1 MKNTT
6 FKKTQLATSMAL
18 LLGSTLAFSTYA
30 QEVERPE
37 TQTSETAASDNS
49 VPNEVEVIQVS
60 GIRGSMIRSMDL
72 KRSSSGVVDAISAEE
87 LGKFPDTN
95 LAESLQRITGVTISR
110 SNGEGSQITVRGFGP
125 EFNLVTLNGRQMPGT
140 GFTRSFNLENLSSE
154 GVSTL
159 ELHKTARAEN
169 PSGGLGAT
177 VNIITMKPLS
187 RPGQQASFSAKGIY
201 DTSNV
206 EGDDVTPEIAGVYS
220 NTFVDDMFG
229 FGVSFSHQERDFQ
242 QQAASVQGWVLQENA
257 DLPDLD
263 AANVVDNRTN
273 ITDAAFFAKDM
284 NYSINDVQRERSNG
298 QVTFQFRPVDNFTA
312 TVDYTA
318 TRATTGTN
326 TVGWG
331 IWNNFGSNINAYE
344 LDANGT
350 AVYADISG
358 DDASFTASRNTTRV
372 DARSLGVNLDW
383 ELNDDWFFTLDYH
396 DSYNETDNG
405 YDEGLGSS
413 GQIILGSDQLI
424 SKVFDYREGEIPQ
437 VYVNWNNGTNE
448 INPGEIDSNFSQFIY
463 SPGRSD
469 IEQLQLDGTWFNSA
483 FDIPLVKIDFGI
495 ARTEQSL
502 TGFTAWSGLR
512 GGPGFNPS
520 FTEIFPDDMFV
531 RNDTSGF
538 LDAFSGGG
546 ASMNPGYYYTFDFD
560 EAIARQLAYLTADVV
575 GESNAYSIDPYF
587 SGDPSVSNVEETTD
601 AIYVQTEWEFEV
613 SDYYVQVNAGLRY
626 EETEVPSA
634 AEVRVPTQVNWVA
647 ASEWITQFE
656 ADLQL
661 QDFTGEYD
669 VLLPMLDIKVDVTD
683 DVVAR
688 FSWGKSITRAPIGL
702 LQGGRSFSGS
712 PKIGSRTATEGNTS
726 LLPYESTNL
735 DLSFEWYYNEASYA
749 SVGLFKKSV
758 KNYIDYSASEETFEG
773 LNDIY
778 QGPRWNEAVSALEA
792 AGVQA
797 TDSAIYGYFVD
808 NGYADADGVVTP
820 NADDP
825 LITWRVTKPRN
836 LSDTRTVE
844 GIELAVQHTF
854 GDTGFGVGANA
865 TLVDGDVKY
874 DPYDLSSEQNPL
886 VGISDSANFQVFYEK
901 EGLSVKVTYAWR
913 SDYVVGI
920 GQAQGSADNPATQ
933 FDTYGQVDASVNYDV
948 NENLTVF
955 LEGVNINDETEQG
968 YGRFEEQ
975 FLFARQY
982 GPRYTFGA
990 RYTF

>member
-18 LLGSTLAFSTYA
+18 LLGSTLLGSTFAMPSYA
-30 QEVERPE
+30 QEAEAAMPE
-37 TQTSETAASDNS
+37 EG
-49 VPNEVEVIQVS
+49 EVEVIQVS

-95 LAESLQRITGVTISR
+95 LAEALQRITGVTISR
-110 SNGEGSQITVRGFGP
+110 NNGEGNEITVRGFGP

-140 GFTRSFNLENLSSE
+140 GFTRSFNLSNLSSE
-154 GVSTL
+154 GVNTL
-159 ELHKTARAEN
+159 ELQKTARAEN

-177 VNIITMKPLS
+177 VNIITMKPLAQS
-187 RPGQQASFSAKGIY
+187 GQRASFSVKGIY
-201 DTSNV
+201 DTSNE
-206 EGDDVTPEIAGVYS
+206 EGDDVTPEVAGVYS
-220 NTFVDDMFG
+220 NTFADDMFG

-242 QQAASVQGWVLQENA
+242 QQAANIQGWQLQENDA
-257 DLPDLD
+257 LPELD
-263 AANVVDNRTN
+263 AENVVDNRSN
-273 ITDAAFFAKDM
+273 ITNAAFFPKDM
-284 NYSINDVQRERSNG
+284 NYSISDVQRERSNA
-298 QVTFQFRPVDNFTA
+298 QVTFQFRPIDDFTA

-318 TRATTGTN
+318 SRATTGTN

-331 IWNNFGSNINAYE
+331 IWNNFGANINEYE

-358 DDASFTASRNTTRV
+358 DDGSFTASRNTTRV
-372 DARSLGVNLDW
+372 DARSIGINLDW
-383 ELNDDWFFTLDYH
+383 TVSDDWHFAVDYH
-396 DSYNETDNG
+396 DSYNEIDNG

-413 GQIILGSDQLI
+413 GQIILGSNQLQ
-424 SKVFDYREGEIPQ
+424 SKVYDYREGDIPQ
-437 VYVNWNNGTNE
+437 VFVNWNNGTNE
-448 INPGEIDSNFSQFIY
+448 IAPGEIDSNFSQFIY

-469 IEQLQLDGTWFNSA
+469 IEQFQLDGTWYNSA
-483 FDIPLVKIDFGI
+483 FDIPLMKVDFGV
-495 ARTEQSL
+495 ARTEQALS
-502 TGFTAWSGLR
+502 GFTAWSGLR

-520 FTEIFPDDMFV
+520 FTQIFPDSMFV

-538 LDAFSGGG
+538 LDAFSSGG
-546 ASMNPGYYYTFDFD
+546 ANMNPGYYYTYDFD
-560 EAIARQLAYLTADVV
+560 EAIARQLAFITADVV
-575 GESNAYSIDPYF
+575 GEANAYSTDPYYM
-587 SGDPSVSNVEETTD
+587 GAPAVSNVEEITD
-601 AIYVQTEWEFEV
+601 SIYVQTEWDFEV
-613 SDYYVQVNAGLRY
+613 GDYYVQINAGVRY
-626 EETEVPSA
+626 EETEVPSS
-634 AEVRVPTQVNWVA
+634 AEVRVPEQVNWVA

-656 ADLQL
+656 DGLQV

-669 VLLPMLDIKVDVTD
+669 VLLPMFDVKVDVTD

-702 LQGGRSFSGS
+702 LQGGLAFSGS
-712 PKIGSRTATEGNTS
+712 PKIGSRTASAGNTS
-726 LLPYESTNL
+726 LLPFESSNL
-735 DLSFEWYYNEASYA
+735 DLSFEWYYDEASYA
-749 SVGLFKKSV
+749 SVGLFRKSV
-758 KNYIDYSASEETFEG
+758 ENYITTTGQDRQFEG

-778 QGPRWNEAVSALEA
+778 LGPRWNEAVNALEA
-792 AGVQA
+792 AGTQA

-808 NGYADADGVVTP
+808 NGFADENGVVTP

-825 LITWRVTKPRN
+825 LITWRTTQPGN
-836 LSDTRTVE
+836 SSDAKTVE

-854 GDTGFGVGANA
+854 GETGFGFGANA
-865 TLVDGDVKY
+865 TLVDGDVEY
-874 DPYDLSSEQNPL
+874 DPYNLEEQDPL

-901 EGLSVKVTYAWR
+901 NGLSVKVTYAWR

-920 GQAQGSADNPATQ
+920 GQAQGSSDNPATQ
-933 FDTYGQVDASVNYDV
+933 FDTYAQVDASINYDV
-948 NENLTVF
+948 DEHLTVF
-955 LEGVNINDETEQG
+955 LEGININDETERG

-982 GPRYTFGA
+982 GPRYTLGA

>member
-18 LLGSTLAFSTYA
+18 LMGASIALPTYA
-30 QEVERPE
+30 QEADAELQPE
-37 TQTSETAASDNS
+37 G
-49 VPNEVEVIQVS
+49 EVEVIQVS

-95 LAESLQRITGVTISR
+95 LAEALQRITGVTISR

-154 GVSTL
+154 GVNTL

-177 VNIITMKPLS
+177 VNIITMKPLA

-220 NTFVDDMFG
+220 NTFADDRFG

-242 QQAASVQGWVLQENA
+242 QQSANIQGWVLQENA
-257 DLPDLD
+257 ELPDLD
-263 AANVVDNRTN
+263 AANVIDNRTN
-273 ITDAAFFAKDM
+273 ITDAAFFPKDM

-312 TVDYTA
+312 TLDYTA
-318 TRATTGTN
+318 TRAITGTN

-344 LDANGT
+344 LDENGT

-383 ELNDDWFFTLDYH
+383 ELNDDWHFTLDYH

-413 GQIILGSDQLI
+413 GQIILGSDQLS
-424 SKVFDYREGEIPQ
+424 SKVYDFREGEIPQ

-448 INPGEIDSNFSQFIY
+448 ILPSEIDSNFSQFIY

-469 IEQLQLDGTWFNSA
+469 IEQLQLDGTWYNSA
-483 FDIPLVKIDFGI
+483 FNIPLVKIDFGI
-495 ARTEQSL
+495 ARTEQAL
-502 TGFTAWSGLR
+502 TGFEAWSGLR

-520 FTEIFPDDMFV
+520 YTEIFPDSMFV
-531 RNDTSGF
+531 RHDTDGF
-538 LDAFSGGG
+538 LDAFDGGG
-546 ASMNPGYYYTFDFD
+546 ADMNPGYYYTFDFD

-575 GESNAYSIDPYF
+575 GESNVYSTDPYF
-587 SGDPSVSNVEETTD
+587 SGDPSVSNVEEVTN
-601 AIYVQTEWEFEV
+601 AVYVQTEWDF
-613 SDYYVQVNAGLRY
+613 DYKGYYIQVNAGVRY

-634 AEVRVPTQVNWVA
+634 AEVRVPTQVNWVS
-647 ASEWITQFE
+647 ASEWVTDFE
-656 ADLQL
+656 DDLQL
-661 QDFTGEYD
+661 LDFTGEYS
-669 VLLPMLDIKVDVTD
+669 VALPMFDVKVDLTD
-683 DVVAR
+683 DIVAR

-702 LQGGRSFSGS
+702 LQGGLSFSGS
-712 PKIGSRTATEGNTS
+712 PKIGARTASAGNTS
-726 LLPYESTNL
+726 LLPYLSDNL
-735 DLSFEWYYNEASYA
+735 DLSFEWYYDEASYA
-749 SVGLFKKSV
+749 SLGLFRKSV
-758 KNYIDYSASEETFEG
+758 KNYISYTSVQETYEG
-773 LNDIY
+773 LHDIY
-778 QGPRWNEAVSALEA
+778 QGPRWNAAVSALEA
-792 AGVQA
+792 DGVQA
-797 TDSAIYGYFVD
+797 TDSAIYDYFVA
-808 NGYADADGVVTP
+808 NGYADENGVVSPTS
-820 NADDP
+820 DDP
-825 LITWRVTKPRN
+825 LIEWRVTQPRN
-836 LSDTRTVE
+836 LSDKRTVE
-844 GIELAVQHTF
+844 GLEIAVQHTF

-865 TLVDGDVKY
+865 TIVDGDVNY
-874 DPYDLSSEQNPL
+874 DPYNLTAEQNPI

-901 EGLSVKVTYAWR
+901 NGLSVKVTYAWR
-913 SDYVVGI
+913 DQYLVGM
-920 GQAQGSADNPATQ
+920 GQAQGSEDNPATQ

-955 LEGVNINDETEQG
+955 LEGVNINDETERG
-968 YGRFEEQ
+968 FGRFEEQ

>member
-18 LLGSTLAFSTYA
+18 LMGASIALPTYA
-30 QEVERPE
+30 QEADAELQPE
-37 TQTSETAASDNS
+37 G
-49 VPNEVEVIQVS
+49 EVEVIQVS

-95 LAESLQRITGVTISR
+95 LAEALQRITGVTISR

-154 GVSTL
+154 GVNTL

-177 VNIITMKPLS
+177 VNIITMKPLA

-220 NTFVDDMFG
+220 NTFADDRFG

-242 QQAASVQGWVLQENA
+242 QQSANIQGWVLQENA
-257 DLPDLD
+257 ELPDLD
-263 AANVVDNRTN
+263 AANVIDNRTN
-273 ITDAAFFAKDM
+273 ITDAAFFPKDM

-312 TVDYTA
+312 TLDYTA
-318 TRATTGTN
+318 TRAITGTN

-344 LDANGT
+344 LDENGT

-383 ELNDDWFFTLDYH
+383 ELNDDWHFTLDYH
-396 DSYNETDNG
+396 DSYNEIDNG

-413 GQIILGSDQLI
+413 GQIILGSDQLS
-424 SKVFDYREGEIPQ
+424 SKVYDFREGEIPQ

-448 INPGEIDSNFSQFIY
+448 ILPSEIDSNFSQFIY

-469 IEQLQLDGTWFNSA
+469 IEQLQLDGTWYNSA
-483 FDIPLVKIDFGI
+483 FNIPLVKIDFGI
-495 ARTEQSL
+495 ARTEQAL
-502 TGFTAWSGLR
+502 TGFEAWSGLR

-520 FTEIFPDDMFV
+520 YTEIFPDSMFV
-531 RNDTSGF
+531 RHDTDGF
-538 LDAFSGGG
+538 LDAFDGGG
-546 ASMNPGYYYTFDFD
+546 ADMNPGYYYTFDFD

-575 GESNAYSIDPYF
+575 GESNVYSTDPYF
-587 SGDPSVSNVEETTD
+587 SGDPSVSNVEEVTN
-601 AIYVQTEWEFEV
+601 AVYVQTEWDF
-613 SDYYVQVNAGLRY
+613 DYKGYYIQVNAGVRY

-634 AEVRVPTQVNWVA
+634 AEVRVPTQVNWVS
-647 ASEWITQFE
+647 ASEWVTDFE
-656 ADLQL
+656 DDLQL
-661 QDFTGEYD
+661 LDFTGEYSIA
-669 VLLPMLDIKVDVTD
+669 LPMFDVKVDLTD
-683 DVVAR
+683 DIVAR

-702 LQGGRSFSGS
+702 LQGGLSFSGS
-712 PKIGSRTATEGNTS
+712 PKIGARTASAGNTS
-726 LLPYESTNL
+726 LLPYLSDNL
-735 DLSFEWYYNEASYA
+735 DLSFEWYYDEASYA
-749 SVGLFKKSV
+749 SLGLFRKSV
-758 KNYIDYSASEETFEG
+758 KNYISYTSVQETYEG
-773 LNDIY
+773 LHDIY

-792 AGVQA
+792 DGVQA
-797 TDSAIYGYFVD
+797 TDSAIYDYFVQ
-808 NGYADADGVVTP
+808 NGYADENGVVSPTS
-820 NADDP
+820 DDP
-825 LITWRVTKPRN
+825 LIEWRVTQPRN
-836 LSDTRTVE
+836 LSDKRTVE
-844 GIELAVQHTF
+844 GLEIAVQHTF

-865 TLVDGDVKY
+865 TIVDGDVNY
-874 DPYDLSSEQNPL
+874 DPYDLTAEQNPI

-901 EGLSVKVTYAWR
+901 NGLSVKVTYAWR
-913 SDYVVGI
+913 DQYLVGM
-920 GQAQGSADNPATQ
+920 GQAQGSEDNPATQ

-955 LEGVNINDETEQG
+955 LEGVNINDETERG
-968 YGRFEEQ
+968 FGRFEEQ

>member
-18 LLGSTLAFSTYA
+18 LLGSTLAMPSYA
-30 QEVERPE
+30 QEA
-37 TQTSETAASDNS
+37 ETAM
-49 VPNEVEVIQVS
+49 PEEGEVEVIQVS

-95 LAESLQRITGVTISR
+95 LAEALQRITGVTISR
-110 SNGEGSQITVRGFGP
+110 NNGEGNEITVRGFGP

-140 GFTRSFNLENLSSE
+140 GFTRSFNLSNLSSE
-154 GVSTL
+154 GVNTL
-159 ELHKTARAEN
+159 ELQKTARAEN

-177 VNIITMKPLS
+177 VNIITMKPLAQS
-187 RPGQQASFSAKGIY
+187 GQRASFSVKGIY
-201 DTSNV
+201 DTSNE
-206 EGDDVTPEIAGVYS
+206 EGDDVTPEVAGVYS
-220 NTFVDDMFG
+220 NTFADDMFG

-242 QQAASVQGWVLQENA
+242 QQAANIQGWQLQENDA
-257 DLPDLD
+257 LPELD
-263 AANVVDNRTN
+263 AENVVDNRSN
-273 ITDAAFFAKDM
+273 ITNAAFFPKDM
-284 NYSINDVQRERSNG
+284 NYSISDVQRERSNA
-298 QVTFQFRPVDNFTA
+298 QVTFQFRPIDDFTA

-318 TRATTGTN
+318 SRATTGTN

-331 IWNNFGSNINAYE
+331 IWNNFGANINEYE

-372 DARSLGVNLDW
+372 DARSIGINLDW
-383 ELNDDWFFTLDYH
+383 TVSDDWHFAVDYH
-396 DSYNETDNG
+396 DSYNEIDNG

-413 GQIILGSDQLI
+413 GQIILGSNQLQ
-424 SKVFDYREGEIPQ
+424 SKVYDYREGDIPQ
-437 VYVNWNNGTNE
+437 VFVNWNNGTNE
-448 INPGEIDSNFSQFIY
+448 IAPGEIDSNFSQFIY

-469 IEQLQLDGTWFNSA
+469 IEQFQLDGTWYNSA
-483 FDIPLVKIDFGI
+483 FDIPLMKVDFGV
-495 ARTEQSL
+495 ARTEQALS
-502 TGFTAWSGLR
+502 GFTAWSGLR

-520 FTEIFPDDMFV
+520 FTQIFPDSMFV

-538 LDAFSGGG
+538 LDAFSSGG
-546 ASMNPGYYYTFDFD
+546 ANMNPGYYYTYDFD
-560 EAIARQLAYLTADVV
+560 EAIARQLAFITSDVV
-575 GESNAYSIDPYF
+575 GEANAYSTDPYYM
-587 SGDPSVSNVEETTD
+587 GAPAVSNVEEITNS
-601 AIYVQTEWEFEV
+601 IYVQTEWDFEV
-613 SDYYVQVNAGLRY
+613 GDYYVQINAGVRY
-626 EETEVPSA
+626 EETEVPSS
-634 AEVRVPTQVNWVA
+634 AEVRVPEQVNWVA

-656 ADLQL
+656 DGLQV

-669 VLLPMLDIKVDVTD
+669 VLLPMFDVKVDVTD

-702 LQGGRSFSGS
+702 LQGGLAFSGS
-712 PKIGSRTATEGNTS
+712 PKIGSRTASAGNTS
-726 LLPYESTNL
+726 LLPFESSNL
-735 DLSFEWYYNEASYA
+735 DLSFEWYYDEASYA
-749 SVGLFKKSV
+749 SVGLFRKSV
-758 KNYIDYSASEETFEG
+758 ENYITTTGQDRQFEG

-778 QGPRWNEAVSALEA
+778 LGPRWNEAVNALEA
-792 AGVQA
+792 AGTQA

-808 NGYADADGVVTP
+808 NGFADENGVVTP

-825 LITWRVTKPRN
+825 LITWRTTQPGN
-836 LSDTRTVE
+836 SSDAKTVE

-854 GDTGFGVGANA
+854 GETGFGFGANA
-865 TLVDGDVKY
+865 TLVDGDVEY
-874 DPYDLSSEQNPL
+874 DPYNLEEQDPL

-901 EGLSVKVTYAWR
+901 NGLSVKVTYAWR

-920 GQAQGSADNPATQ
+920 GQAQGSSDNPATQ
-933 FDTYGQVDASVNYDV
+933 FDTYAQVDASINYDV
-948 NENLTVF
+948 DEHLTVF
-955 LEGVNINDETEQG
+955 LEGININDETERG

-982 GPRYTFGA
+982 GPRYTLGA

>member
-18 LLGSTLAFSTYA
+18 LMGSSLALPTYA
-30 QEVERPE
+30 QEADAELQPE
-37 TQTSETAASDNS
+37 G
-49 VPNEVEVIQVS
+49 EVEVIQVS

-95 LAESLQRITGVTISR
+95 LAEALQRITGVTISR

-154 GVSTL
+154 GVNTL

-177 VNIITMKPLS
+177 VNIITMKPLA

-220 NTFVDDMFG
+220 NTFADDRFG

-242 QQAASVQGWVLQENA
+242 QQSANIQGWVLQENA
-257 DLPDLD
+257 ELPDLD
-263 AANVVDNRTN
+263 AANVIDNRTN
-273 ITDAAFFAKDM
+273 ITDAAFFPKDM

-312 TVDYTA
+312 TLDYTA
-318 TRATTGTN
+318 TRAITGTN

-344 LDANGT
+344 LDENGT

-383 ELNDDWFFTLDYH
+383 ELNDDWHFTLDYH

-413 GQIILGSDQLI
+413 GQIILGSDQLS
-424 SKVFDYREGEIPQ
+424 SKVYDFREGEIPQ
-437 VYVNWNNGTNE
+437 VYVNLNNGTNE
-448 INPGEIDSNFSQFIY
+448 ILPSEIDSNFSQFIY

-483 FDIPLVKIDFGI
+483 FDIPLVKVDFGV
-495 ARTEQSL
+495 ARTEQAL

-520 FTEIFPDDMFV
+520 YTEIFPDSMFV
-531 RNDTSGF
+531 RHDTDGF
-538 LDAFSGGG
+538 LDAFDGGG
-546 ASMNPGYYYTFDFD
+546 ADMNPGYYYTFDFD

-575 GESNAYSIDPYF
+575 GESNVYSTDPYF
-587 SGDPSVSNVEETTD
+587 SGDPSVSNVEEVTN
-601 AIYVQTEWEFEV
+601 AVYVQTEWDF
-613 SDYYVQVNAGLRY
+613 DYKGYYIQVNAGVRY

-634 AEVRVPTQVNWVA
+634 AEVRVPTQVNWVS
-647 ASEWITQFE
+647 ASEWVTDFE
-656 ADLQL
+656 DDLQL
-661 QDFTGEYD
+661 LDFTGEYSIA
-669 VLLPMLDIKVDVTD
+669 LPMFDVKVDLTD
-683 DVVAR
+683 DIVAR

-702 LQGGRSFSGS
+702 LQGGLSFSGS
-712 PKIGSRTATEGNTS
+712 PKIGARTASAGNTS
-726 LLPYESTNL
+726 LLPYLSDNL
-735 DLSFEWYYNEASYA
+735 DLSFEWYYDEASYA
-749 SVGLFKKSV
+749 SLGLFRKSV
-758 KNYIDYSASEETFEG
+758 KNYISYTSVQETYEG
-773 LNDIY
+773 LHDIY

-792 AGVQA
+792 DGVQA
-797 TDSAIYGYFVD
+797 TDSAIYDYFVQ
-808 NGYADADGVVTP
+808 NGYADENGVVSPTS
-820 NADDP
+820 DDP
-825 LITWRVTKPRN
+825 LIEWRVTQPRN
-836 LSDTRTVE
+836 LSDKRTVE
-844 GIELAVQHTF
+844 GLEIAVQHTF

-865 TLVDGDVKY
+865 TIVDGDVNY
-874 DPYDLSSEQNPL
+874 DPYDLTAEQNPI

-901 EGLSVKVTYAWR
+901 NGLSVKVTYAWR
-913 SDYVVGI
+913 DQYLVGM
-920 GQAQGSADNPATQ
+920 GQAQGSEDNPATQ

-955 LEGVNINDETEQG
+955 LEGVNINDETERG
-968 YGRFEEQ
+968 FGRFEEQ

>member
-18 LLGSTLAFSTYA
+18 LMGSSLALPTYA
-30 QEVERPE
+30 QEADAELQPE
-37 TQTSETAASDNS
+37 G
-49 VPNEVEVIQVS
+49 EVEVIQVS

-95 LAESLQRITGVTISR
+95 LAEALQRITGVTISR

-154 GVSTL
+154 GVNTL

-177 VNIITMKPLS
+177 VNIITMKPLA

-220 NTFVDDMFG
+220 NTFADDRFG

-242 QQAASVQGWVLQENA
+242 QQSANIQGWVLQENA
-257 DLPDLD
+257 ELPDLD
-263 AANVVDNRTN
+263 AANVIDNRTN
-273 ITDAAFFAKDM
+273 ITDAAFFPKDM

-312 TVDYTA
+312 TLDYTA
-318 TRATTGTN
+318 TRAITGTN

-344 LDANGT
+344 LDENGT

-383 ELNDDWFFTLDYH
+383 ELNDDWHFTLDYH

-413 GQIILGSDQLI
+413 GQIILGSDQLS
-424 SKVFDYREGEIPQ
+424 SKVYDFREGEIPQ

-448 INPGEIDSNFSQFIY
+448 ILPSEIDSNFSQFIY

-469 IEQLQLDGTWFNSA
+469 IEQLQLDGTWYNSA

-495 ARTEQSL
+495 ARTEQAL
-502 TGFTAWSGLR
+502 TGFEAWSGLR

-520 FTEIFPDDMFV
+520 YTEIFPDSMFV
-531 RNDTSGF
+531 RHDTDGF
-538 LDAFSGGG
+538 LDAFDGGG
-546 ASMNPGYYYTFDFD
+546 ADMNPGYYYTFDFD

-575 GESNAYSIDPYF
+575 GESNVYSTDPYF
-587 SGDPSVSNVEETTD
+587 SGDPSVSNVEEVTN
-601 AIYVQTEWEFEV
+601 AVYVQTEWDF
-613 SDYYVQVNAGLRY
+613 DYKGYYIQVNAGVRY

-634 AEVRVPTQVNWVA
+634 AEVRVPTQVNWVS
-647 ASEWITQFE
+647 ASEWVTDFE
-656 ADLQL
+656 DDLQL
-661 QDFTGEYD
+661 LDFTGEYSIA
-669 VLLPMLDIKVDVTD
+669 LPMFDVKVDLTD
-683 DVVAR
+683 DIVAR

-702 LQGGRSFSGS
+702 LQGGLSFSGS
-712 PKIGSRTATEGNTS
+712 PKIGARTASAGNTS
-726 LLPYESTNL
+726 LLPYLSDNL
-735 DLSFEWYYNEASYA
+735 DLSFEWYYDEASYA
-749 SVGLFKKSV
+749 SLGLFRKSV
-758 KNYIDYSASEETFEG
+758 KNYISYTSVQETYEG
-773 LNDIY
+773 LHDIY

-792 AGVQA
+792 DGVQA
-797 TDSAIYGYFVD
+797 TDSAIYDYFVQ
-808 NGYADADGVVTP
+808 NGYADENGVVSPTS
-820 NADDP
+820 DDP
-825 LITWRVTKPRN
+825 LIEWRVTQPRN
-836 LSDTRTVE
+836 LSDKRTVE
-844 GIELAVQHTF
+844 GLEIAVQHTF

-865 TLVDGDVKY
+865 TIVDGDVNY
-874 DPYDLSSEQNPL
+874 DPYDLTAEQNPI

-901 EGLSVKVTYAWR
+901 NGLSVKVTYAWR
-913 SDYVVGI
+913 DQYLVGM
-920 GQAQGSADNPATQ
+920 GQAQGSEDNPATQ

-955 LEGVNINDETEQG
+955 LEGVNINDETERG
-968 YGRFEEQ
+968 FGRFEEQ

>member
-18 LLGSTLAFSTYA
+18 LMGSSLALPTYA
-30 QEVERPE
+30 QEADAELQPE
-37 TQTSETAASDNS
+37 G
-49 VPNEVEVIQVS
+49 EVEVIQVS

-95 LAESLQRITGVTISR
+95 LAEALQRITGVTISR

-154 GVSTL
+154 GVNTL

-177 VNIITMKPLS
+177 VNIITMKPLA

-220 NTFVDDMFG
+220 NTFADDRFG

-242 QQAASVQGWVLQENA
+242 QQSANIQGGGLQENA
-257 DLPDLD
+257 ELPDLD
-263 AANVVDNRTN
+263 AANVIDNRTN
-273 ITDAAFFAKDM
+273 ITDAAFFPKDM

-312 TVDYTA
+312 TLDYTA
-318 TRATTGTN
+318 TRAITGTN

-344 LDANGT
+344 LDENGT

-383 ELNDDWFFTLDYH
+383 ELNDDWHFTLDYH

-413 GQIILGSDQLI
+413 GQIILGSDQLS
-424 SKVFDYREGEIPQ
+424 SKVYDFREGEIPQ
-437 VYVNWNNGTNE
+437 VYVNLNNGTNE
-448 INPGEIDSNFSQFIY
+448 ILPSEIDSNFSQFIY

-483 FDIPLVKIDFGI
+483 FDIPLVKVDFGV
-495 ARTEQSL
+495 ARTEQAL

-520 FTEIFPDDMFV
+520 YTEIFPDSMFV
-531 RNDTSGF
+531 RHDTDGF
-538 LDAFSGGG
+538 LDAFDGGG
-546 ASMNPGYYYTFDFD
+546 ADMNPGYYYTFDFD

-575 GESNAYSIDPYF
+575 GESNVYSTDPYF
-587 SGDPSVSNVEETTD
+587 SGDPSVSNVEEVTN
-601 AIYVQTEWEFEV
+601 AVYVQTEWDF
-613 SDYYVQVNAGLRY
+613 DYKGYYIQVNAGVRY

-634 AEVRVPTQVNWVA
+634 AEVRVPTQVNWVS
-647 ASEWITQFE
+647 ASEWVTDFE
-656 ADLQL
+656 DDLQL
-661 QDFTGEYD
+661 LDFTGEYSIA
-669 VLLPMLDIKVDVTD
+669 LPMFDVKVDLTD
-683 DVVAR
+683 DIVAR

-702 LQGGRSFSGS
+702 LQGGLSFSGS
-712 PKIGSRTATEGNTS
+712 PKIGARTASAGNTS
-726 LLPYESTNL
+726 LLPYLSDNL
-735 DLSFEWYYNEASYA
+735 DLSFEWYYDEASYA
-749 SVGLFKKSV
+749 SLGLFRKSV
-758 KNYIDYSASEETFEG
+758 KNYISYTSVQETYEG
-773 LNDIY
+773 LHDIY

-792 AGVQA
+792 DGVQA
-797 TDSAIYGYFVD
+797 TDSAIYDYFVQ
-808 NGYADADGVVTP
+808 NGYADENGVVSPTS
-820 NADDP
+820 DDP
-825 LITWRVTKPRN
+825 LIEWRVTQPRN
-836 LSDTRTVE
+836 LSDKRTVE
-844 GIELAVQHTF
+844 GLEIAVQHTF

-865 TLVDGDVKY
+865 TIVDGDVNY
-874 DPYDLSSEQNPL
+874 DPYDLTAEQNPI

-901 EGLSVKVTYAWR
+901 NGLSVKVTYAWR
-913 SDYVVGI
+913 DQYLVGM
-920 GQAQGSADNPATQ
+920 GQAQGSEDNPATQ

-955 LEGVNINDETEQG
+955 LEGVNINDETERG
-968 YGRFEEQ
+968 FGRFEEQ

>member
-18 LLGSTLAFSTYA
+18 LMGSSLALPTYA
-30 QEVERPE
+30 QEADAELQPE
-37 TQTSETAASDNS
+37 G
-49 VPNEVEVIQVS
+49 EVEVIQVS

-95 LAESLQRITGVTISR
+95 LAEALQRITGVTISR

-154 GVSTL
+154 GVNTL

-177 VNIITMKPLS
+177 VNIITIKPLA

-220 NTFVDDMFG
+220 NTFADDRFG

-242 QQAASVQGWVLQENA
+242 QQSANIQGWVLQENA
-257 DLPDLD
+257 ELPDLD
-263 AANVVDNRTN
+263 AANVIDNRTN
-273 ITDAAFFAKDM
+273 ITDAAFFPKDM

-312 TVDYTA
+312 TLDYTA
-318 TRATTGTN
+318 TRAITGTN

-344 LDANGT
+344 LDENGT

-383 ELNDDWFFTLDYH
+383 ELNDDWHFTLDYH

-413 GQIILGSDQLI
+413 GQIILGSDQLS
-424 SKVFDYREGEIPQ
+424 SKVYDFREGEIPQ
-437 VYVNWNNGTNE
+437 VYVNLNNGTNE
-448 INPGEIDSNFSQFIY
+448 ILPSEIDSNFSQFIY

-483 FDIPLVKIDFGI
+483 FDIPLVKVDFGV
-495 ARTEQSL
+495 ARTEQAL

-520 FTEIFPDDMFV
+520 YTEIFPDSMFV
-531 RNDTSGF
+531 RHDTDGF
-538 LDAFSGGG
+538 LDAFDGGG
-546 ASMNPGYYYTFDFD
+546 ADMNPGYYYTFDFD

-575 GESNAYSIDPYF
+575 GESNVYSTDPYF
-587 SGDPSVSNVEETTD
+587 SGDPSVSNVEEVTN
-601 AIYVQTEWEFEV
+601 AVYVQTEWDF
-613 SDYYVQVNAGLRY
+613 DYKGYYIQVNAGVRY

-634 AEVRVPTQVNWVA
+634 AEVRVPTQVNWVS
-647 ASEWITQFE
+647 ASEWVTDFE
-656 ADLQL
+656 DDLQL
-661 QDFTGEYD
+661 LDFTGEYSIA
-669 VLLPMLDIKVDVTD
+669 LPMFDVKVDLTD
-683 DVVAR
+683 DIVAR

-702 LQGGRSFSGS
+702 LQGGLSFSGS
-712 PKIGSRTATEGNTS
+712 PKIGARTASAGNTS
-726 LLPYESTNL
+726 LLPYLSDNL
-735 DLSFEWYYNEASYA
+735 DLSFEWYYDEASYA
-749 SVGLFKKSV
+749 SLGLFRKSV
-758 KNYIDYSASEETFEG
+758 KNYISYTSVQETYEG
-773 LNDIY
+773 LHDIY

-792 AGVQA
+792 DGVQA
-797 TDSAIYGYFVD
+797 TDSAIYDYFVQ
-808 NGYADADGVVTP
+808 NGYADENGVVSPTS
-820 NADDP
+820 DDP
-825 LITWRVTKPRN
+825 LIEWRVTQPRN
-836 LSDTRTVE
+836 LSDKRTVE
-844 GIELAVQHTF
+844 GLEIAVQHTF

-865 TLVDGDVKY
+865 TIVDGDVNY
-874 DPYDLSSEQNPL
+874 DPYDLTAEQNPI

-901 EGLSVKVTYAWR
+901 NGLSVKVTYAWR
-913 SDYVVGI
+913 DQYLVGM
-920 GQAQGSADNPATQ
+920 GQAQGSEDNPATQ

-955 LEGVNINDETEQG
+955 LEGVNINDETERG
-968 YGRFEEQ
+968 FGRFEEQ

>member
-18 LLGSTLAFSTYA
+18 LMGSSLALPTYA
-30 QEVERPE
+30 QEADAELQPE
-37 TQTSETAASDNS
+37 G
-49 VPNEVEVIQVS
+49 EVEVIQVS

-95 LAESLQRITGVTISR
+95 LAEALQRITGVTISR

-154 GVSTL
+154 GVNTL

-177 VNIITMKPLS
+177 VNIITMKPLA

-220 NTFVDDMFG
+220 NTFADDRFG

-242 QQAASVQGWVLQENA
+242 QQSANIQGWVLQENA
-257 DLPDLD
+257 ELPDLD
-263 AANVVDNRTN
+263 AANVIDNRTN
-273 ITDAAFFAKDM
+273 ITDAAFFPKDM

-312 TVDYTA
+312 TLDYTA
-318 TRATTGTN
+318 TRAITGTN

-344 LDANGT
+344 LDENGT

-383 ELNDDWFFTLDYH
+383 ELNDDWHFTLDYH
-396 DSYNETDNG
+396 DSYNEIDNG

-413 GQIILGSDQLI
+413 GQIILGSDQLS
-424 SKVFDYREGEIPQ
+424 SKVYDFREGEIPQ

-448 INPGEIDSNFSQFIY
+448 ILPSEIDSNFSQFIY

-469 IEQLQLDGTWFNSA
+469 IEQLQLDGTWYNSA

-495 ARTEQSL
+495 ARTEQAL
-502 TGFTAWSGLR
+502 TGFEAWSGLR

-520 FTEIFPDDMFV
+520 YTEIFPDSMFV
-531 RNDTSGF
+531 RHDTDGF
-538 LDAFSGGG
+538 LDAFDGGG
-546 ASMNPGYYYTFDFD
+546 ADMNPGYYYTFDFD

-575 GESNAYSIDPYF
+575 GESNVYSTDPYF
-587 SGDPSVSNVEETTD
+587 SGDPSVSNVEEVTN
-601 AIYVQTEWEFEV
+601 AVYVQTEWDF
-613 SDYYVQVNAGLRY
+613 DYKGYYIQVNAGVRY

-634 AEVRVPTQVNWVA
+634 AEVRVPTQVNWVS
-647 ASEWITQFE
+647 ASEWVTDFE
-656 ADLQL
+656 DDLQL
-661 QDFTGEYD
+661 LDFTGEYSIA
-669 VLLPMLDIKVDVTD
+669 LPMFDVKVDLTD
-683 DVVAR
+683 DIVAR

-702 LQGGRSFSGS
+702 LQGGLSFSGS
-712 PKIGSRTATEGNTS
+712 PKIGARTASAGNTS
-726 LLPYESTNL
+726 LLPYLSDNL
-735 DLSFEWYYNEASYA
+735 DLSFEWYYDEASYA
-749 SVGLFKKSV
+749 SLGLFRKSV
-758 KNYIDYSASEETFEG
+758 KNYISYTSVQETYEG
-773 LNDIY
+773 LHDIY

-792 AGVQA
+792 DGVQA
-797 TDSAIYGYFVD
+797 TDSAIYDYFVA
-808 NGYADADGVVTP
+808 NGYADENGVVSPTS
-820 NADDP
+820 DDP
-825 LITWRVTKPRN
+825 LIEWRVTQPRN
-836 LSDTRTVE
+836 LSDKRTVE
-844 GIELAVQHTF
+844 GLEIAVQHTF

-865 TLVDGDVKY
+865 TIVDGDVNY
-874 DPYDLSSEQNPL
+874 DPYDLTAEQNPI

-901 EGLSVKVTYAWR
+901 NGLSVKVTYAWR
-913 SDYVVGI
+913 DQYLVGM
-920 GQAQGSADNPATQ
+920 GQAQGSEDNPATQ

-955 LEGVNINDETEQG
+955 LEGVNINDETERG
-968 YGRFEEQ
+968 FGRFEEQ

>member
-18 LLGSTLAFSTYA
+18 LMGSSLALPTYA
-30 QEVERPE
+30 QEADAELQPE
-37 TQTSETAASDNS
+37 G
-49 VPNEVEVIQVS
+49 EVEVIQVS

-95 LAESLQRITGVTISR
+95 LAEALQRITGVTISR

-154 GVSTL
+154 GVNTL

-177 VNIITMKPLS
+177 VNIITMKPLA

-220 NTFVDDMFG
+220 NTFADDRFG

-242 QQAASVQGWVLQENA
+242 QQSANIQGWVLQENA
-257 DLPDLD
+257 ELPDLD
-263 AANVVDNRTN
+263 AANVIDNRTN
-273 ITDAAFFAKDM
+273 ITDAAFFPKDM

-312 TVDYTA
+312 TLDYTA
-318 TRATTGTN
+318 TRAITGTN

-344 LDANGT
+344 LDENGT

-383 ELNDDWFFTLDYH
+383 ELNDDWHFTLDYH
-396 DSYNETDNG
+396 DSYNEIDNG

-413 GQIILGSDQLI
+413 GQIILGSDQLS
-424 SKVFDYREGEIPQ
+424 SKVYDFREGEIPQ

-448 INPGEIDSNFSQFIY
+448 ILPSEIDSNFSQFIY

-469 IEQLQLDGTWFNSA
+469 IEQLQLDGTWYNSA
-483 FDIPLVKIDFGI
+483 FNIPLVKIDFGI
-495 ARTEQSL
+495 ARTEQAL
-502 TGFTAWSGLR
+502 TGFEAWSGLR

-520 FTEIFPDDMFV
+520 YTEIFPDSMFV
-531 RNDTSGF
+531 RHDTDGF
-538 LDAFSGGG
+538 LDAFDGGG
-546 ASMNPGYYYTFDFD
+546 ADMNPGYYYTFDFD

-575 GESNAYSIDPYF
+575 GESNVYSTDPYF
-587 SGDPSVSNVEETTD
+587 SGDPSVSNVEEVTN
-601 AIYVQTEWEFEV
+601 AVYVQTEWDF
-613 SDYYVQVNAGLRY
+613 DYKGYYIQVNAGVRY

-634 AEVRVPTQVNWVA
+634 AEVRVPTQVNWVS
-647 ASEWITQFE
+647 ASEWVTDFE
-656 ADLQL
+656 DDLQL
-661 QDFTGEYD
+661 LDFTGEYS
-669 VLLPMLDIKVDVTD
+669 VALPMFDVKVDLTD
-683 DVVAR
+683 DIVAR

-702 LQGGRSFSGS
+702 LQGGLSFSGS
-712 PKIGSRTATEGNTS
+712 PKIGARTASAGNTS
-726 LLPYESTNL
+726 LLPYLSDNL
-735 DLSFEWYYNEASYA
+735 DLSFEWYYDEASYA
-749 SVGLFKKSV
+749 SLGLFRKSV
-758 KNYIDYSASEETFEG
+758 KNYISYTSVQETYEG
-773 LNDIY
+773 LHDIY
-778 QGPRWNEAVSALEA
+778 QGPRWNAAVSALEA
-792 AGVQA
+792 DGVQA
-797 TDSAIYGYFVD
+797 TDSAIYDYFVA
-808 NGYADADGVVTP
+808 NGYADENGVVSPTS
-820 NADDP
+820 DDP
-825 LITWRVTKPRN
+825 LIEWRVTQPRN
-836 LSDTRTVE
+836 LSDKRTVE
-844 GIELAVQHTF
+844 GLEIAVQHTF

-865 TLVDGDVKY
+865 TIVDGDVNY
-874 DPYDLSSEQNPL
+874 DPYNLTAEQNPI

-901 EGLSVKVTYAWR
+901 NVLSVKVTYAWR
-913 SDYVVGI
+913 DQYLVGM
-920 GQAQGSADNPATQ
+920 GQAQGSEDNPATQ

-955 LEGVNINDETEQG
+955 LEGVNINDETERG
-968 YGRFEEQ
+968 FGRFEEQ

>member
-18 LLGSTLAFSTYA
+18 LLGSTLAMPSYA
-30 QEVERPE
+30 QEA
-37 TQTSETAASDNS
+37 ETAMPEEGD
-49 VPNEVEVIQVS
+49 VEVIQVS

-95 LAESLQRITGVTISR
+95 LAEALQRITGVTISR
-110 SNGEGSQITVRGFGP
+110 NNGEGNEITVRGFGP

-140 GFTRSFNLENLSSE
+140 GFTRSFNLSNLSSE
-154 GVSTL
+154 GVNTL
-159 ELHKTARAEN
+159 ELQKTARAEN

-177 VNIITMKPLS
+177 VNIITMKPLAQS
-187 RPGQQASFSAKGIY
+187 GQRASFSVKGIY
-201 DTSNV
+201 DTSNE
-206 EGDDVTPEIAGVYS
+206 EGDDVTPEVAGVYS
-220 NTFVDDMFG
+220 NTFADDMFG

-242 QQAASVQGWVLQENA
+242 QQAANIQGWQLQENDA
-257 DLPDLD
+257 LPELD
-263 AANVVDNRTN
+263 AENVVDNRSN
-273 ITDAAFFAKDM
+273 ITNAAFFPKDM
-284 NYSINDVQRERSNG
+284 NYSISDVQRERSNA
-298 QVTFQFRPVDNFTA
+298 QVTFQFRPIDDFTA

-318 TRATTGTN
+318 SRATTGTN

-331 IWNNFGSNINAYE
+331 IWNNFGANINEYE

-358 DDASFTASRNTTRV
+358 DDGSFTASRNTTRV
-372 DARSLGVNLDW
+372 DARSIGINLDW
-383 ELNDDWFFTLDYH
+383 TVSDDWHFAVDYH
-396 DSYNETDNG
+396 DSYNEIDNG

-413 GQIILGSDQLI
+413 GQIILGSNQLQ
-424 SKVFDYREGEIPQ
+424 SKVYDYREGDIPQ
-437 VYVNWNNGTNE
+437 VFVNWNNGTNE
-448 INPGEIDSNFSQFIY
+448 IAPGEIDSNFSQFIY

-469 IEQLQLDGTWFNSA
+469 IEQFQLDGTWYNSA
-483 FDIPLVKIDFGI
+483 FDIPLMKVDFGV
-495 ARTEQSL
+495 ARTEQALS
-502 TGFTAWSGLR
+502 GFTAWSGLR

-520 FTEIFPDDMFV
+520 FTQIFPDSMFV

-538 LDAFSGGG
+538 LDAFSSGG
-546 ASMNPGYYYTFDFD
+546 ANMNPGYYYTYDFD
-560 EAIARQLAYLTADVV
+560 EAIARQLAFITSDVV
-575 GESNAYSIDPYF
+575 GEANAYSTDPYYM
-587 SGDPSVSNVEETTD
+587 GAPAVSNVEEITNS
-601 AIYVQTEWEFEV
+601 IYVQTEWDFEV
-613 SDYYVQVNAGLRY
+613 GDYYVQINAGVRY
-626 EETEVPSA
+626 EETEVPSS
-634 AEVRVPTQVNWVA
+634 AEVRVPEQVNWVA

-656 ADLQL
+656 DGLQV

-669 VLLPMLDIKVDVTD
+669 VLLPMFDVKVDVTD

-702 LQGGRSFSGS
+702 LQGGLAFSGS
-712 PKIGSRTATEGNTS
+712 PKIGSRTASAGNTS
-726 LLPYESTNL
+726 LLPFESSNL
-735 DLSFEWYYNEASYA
+735 DLSFEWYYDEASYA
-749 SVGLFKKSV
+749 SVGLFRKSV
-758 KNYIDYSASEETFEG
+758 ENYITTTGQDRQFEG

-778 QGPRWNEAVSALEA
+778 LGPRWNEAVNALEA
-792 AGVQA
+792 AGTQA

-808 NGYADADGVVTP
+808 NGFADENGVVTP

-825 LITWRVTKPRN
+825 LITWRTTQPGN
-836 LSDTRTVE
+836 SSDAKTVE

-854 GDTGFGVGANA
+854 GETGFGFGANA
-865 TLVDGDVKY
+865 TLVDGDVEY
-874 DPYDLSSEQNPL
+874 DPYNLEEQDPL

-901 EGLSVKVTYAWR
+901 NGLSVKVTYAWR

-920 GQAQGSADNPATQ
+920 GQAQGSSDNPATQ
-933 FDTYGQVDASVNYDV
+933 FDTYAQVDASINYDV
-948 NENLTVF
+948 DEHLTVF
-955 LEGVNINDETEQG
+955 LEGININDETERG

-982 GPRYTFGA
+982 GPRYTLGA

>member
-18 LLGSTLAFSTYA
+18 LMGSSFALPTYA
-30 QEVERPE
+30 QEADAELQPE
-37 TQTSETAASDNS
+37 G
-49 VPNEVEVIQVS
+49 EVEVIQVS

-95 LAESLQRITGVTISR
+95 LAEALQRITGVTISR

-154 GVSTL
+154 GVNTL

-177 VNIITMKPLS
+177 VNIITMKPLA

-220 NTFVDDMFG
+220 NTFADDRFG

-242 QQAASVQGWVLQENA
+242 QQSANIQGWVLQENA
-257 DLPDLD
+257 ELPDLD
-263 AANVVDNRTN
+263 AANVIDNRTN
-273 ITDAAFFAKDM
+273 ITDAAFFPKDM

-312 TVDYTA
+312 TLDYTA
-318 TRATTGTN
+318 TRAITGTN

-344 LDANGT
+344 LDENGT

-383 ELNDDWFFTLDYH
+383 ELNDDWHFTLDYH

-413 GQIILGSDQLI
+413 GQIILGSDQLS
-424 SKVFDYREGEIPQ
+424 SKVYDFREGEIPQ

-448 INPGEIDSNFSQFIY
+448 ILPSEIDSNFSQFIY

-469 IEQLQLDGTWFNSA
+469 IEQLQLDGTWYNSA

-495 ARTEQSL
+495 ARTEQAL
-502 TGFTAWSGLR
+502 TGFEAWSGLR

-520 FTEIFPDDMFV
+520 YTEIFPDSMFV
-531 RNDTSGF
+531 RHDTDGF
-538 LDAFSGGG
+538 LDAFDGGG
-546 ASMNPGYYYTFDFD
+546 ADMNPGYYYTFDFD

-575 GESNAYSIDPYF
+575 GESNVYSTDPYF
-587 SGDPSVSNVEETTD
+587 SGDPSVSNVEEVTN
-601 AIYVQTEWEFEV
+601 AVYVQTEWDF
-613 SDYYVQVNAGLRY
+613 DYKGYYIQVNAGVRY

-634 AEVRVPTQVNWVA
+634 AEVRVPTQVNWVS
-647 ASEWITQFE
+647 ASEWVTDFE
-656 ADLQL
+656 DDLQL
-661 QDFTGEYD
+661 LDFTGEYSIA
-669 VLLPMLDIKVDVTD
+669 LPMFDVKVDLTD
-683 DVVAR
+683 DIVAR

-702 LQGGRSFSGS
+702 LQGGLSFSGS
-712 PKIGSRTATEGNTS
+712 PKIGARTASAGNTS
-726 LLPYESTNL
+726 LLPYLSDNL
-735 DLSFEWYYNEASYA
+735 DLSFEWYYDEASYA
-749 SVGLFKKSV
+749 SLGLFRKSV
-758 KNYIDYSASEETFEG
+758 KNYISYTSVQETYEG
-773 LNDIY
+773 LHDIY

-792 AGVQA
+792 DGVQA
-797 TDSAIYGYFVD
+797 TDSAIYDYFVQ
-808 NGYADADGVVTP
+808 NGYADENGVVSPTS
-820 NADDP
+820 DDP
-825 LITWRVTKPRN
+825 LIEWRVTQPRN
-836 LSDTRTVE
+836 LSDKRTVE
-844 GIELAVQHTF
+844 GLEIAVQHTF

-865 TLVDGDVKY
+865 TIVDGDVNY
-874 DPYDLSSEQNPL
+874 DPYDLTAEQNPI

-901 EGLSVKVTYAWR
+901 NGLSVKVTYAWR
-913 SDYVVGI
+913 DQYLVGM
-920 GQAQGSADNPATQ
+920 GQAQGSEDNPATQ

-955 LEGVNINDETEQG
+955 LEGVNINDETERG
-968 YGRFEEQ
+968 FGRFEEQ

>member
-18 LLGSTLAFSTYA
+18 LMGSSLALPTYA
-30 QEVERPE
+30 QEADAELQPE
-37 TQTSETAASDNS
+37 G
-49 VPNEVEVIQVS
+49 EVEVIQVS

-95 LAESLQRITGVTISR
+95 LAEALQRITGVTISR

-154 GVSTL
+154 GVNTL

-177 VNIITMKPLS
+177 VNIITMKPLA

-220 NTFVDDMFG
+220 NTFADDRFG

-242 QQAASVQGWVLQENA
+242 QQSANIQGWVLQENA
-257 DLPDLD
+257 ELPDLD
-263 AANVVDNRTN
+263 AANVIDNRTN
-273 ITDAAFFAKDM
+273 ITDAAFFPKDM

-312 TVDYTA
+312 TLDYTA
-318 TRATTGTN
+318 TRAITGTN

-344 LDANGT
+344 LDENGT

-383 ELNDDWFFTLDYH
+383 ELNDDWHFTLDYH

-413 GQIILGSDQLI
+413 GQIILGSDQLS
-424 SKVFDYREGEIPQ
+424 SKVYDFREGEIPQ
-437 VYVNWNNGTNE
+437 VYVNLNNGTNE
-448 INPGEIDSNFSQFIY
+448 ILPSEIDSNFSQFIY

-483 FDIPLVKIDFGI
+483 FDIPLVKVDFGV
-495 ARTEQSL
+495 ARTEQAL

-520 FTEIFPDDMFV
+520 YTEIFPDSMFV
-531 RNDTSGF
+531 RHDTDGF
-538 LDAFSGGG
+538 LDAFDGGG
-546 ASMNPGYYYTFDFD
+546 ADMNPGYYYTFDFD

-575 GESNAYSIDPYF
+575 GESNVYSTDPYF
-587 SGDPSVSNVEETTD
+587 SGDPSVSNVEEVTN
-601 AIYVQTEWEFEV
+601 AVYVQNEWDF
-613 SDYYVQVNAGLRY
+613 DYKGYYIQVNAGVRY

-634 AEVRVPTQVNWVA
+634 AEVRVPTQVNWVS
-647 ASEWITQFE
+647 ASEWVTDFE
-656 ADLQL
+656 DDLQL
-661 QDFTGEYD
+661 LDFTGEYSIA
-669 VLLPMLDIKVDVTD
+669 LPMFDVKVDLTD
-683 DVVAR
+683 DIVAR

-702 LQGGRSFSGS
+702 LQGGLSFSGS
-712 PKIGSRTATEGNTS
+712 PKIGARTASAGNTS
-726 LLPYESTNL
+726 LLPYLSDNL
-735 DLSFEWYYNEASYA
+735 DLSFEWYYDEASYA
-749 SVGLFKKSV
+749 SLGLFRKSV
-758 KNYIDYSASEETFEG
+758 KNYISYTSVQETYEG
-773 LNDIY
+773 LHDIY

-792 AGVQA
+792 DGVQA
-797 TDSAIYGYFVD
+797 TDSAIYDYFVQ
-808 NGYADADGVVTP
+808 NGYADENGVVSPTS
-820 NADDP
+820 DDP
-825 LITWRVTKPRN
+825 LIEWRVTQPRN
-836 LSDTRTVE
+836 LSDKRTVE
-844 GIELAVQHTF
+844 GLEIAVQHTF

-865 TLVDGDVKY
+865 TIVDGDVNY
-874 DPYDLSSEQNPL
+874 DPYDLTAEQNPI

-901 EGLSVKVTYAWR
+901 NGLSVKVTYAWR
-913 SDYVVGI
+913 DQYLVGM
-920 GQAQGSADNPATQ
+920 GQAQGSEDNPATQ

-955 LEGVNINDETEQG
+955 LEGVNINDETERG
-968 YGRFEEQ
+968 FGRFEEQ

>member
-18 LLGSTLAFSTYA
+18 LMGSSLALPTYA
-30 QEVERPE
+30 QEADAELQPE
-37 TQTSETAASDNS
+37 G
-49 VPNEVEVIQVS
+49 EVEVIQVS

-95 LAESLQRITGVTISR
+95 LAEALQRITGVTISR

-154 GVSTL
+154 GVNTL

-177 VNIITMKPLS
+177 VNIITMKPLA

-220 NTFVDDMFG
+220 NTFADDRFG

-242 QQAASVQGWVLQENA
+242 QQSANIQGWVLQENA
-257 DLPDLD
+257 ELPDLD
-263 AANVVDNRTN
+263 AANVIDNRTN
-273 ITDAAFFAKDM
+273 ITDAAFFPKDM

-312 TVDYTA
+312 TLDYTA
-318 TRATTGTN
+318 TRAITGTN

-344 LDANGT
+344 LDENGT

-383 ELNDDWFFTLDYH
+383 ELNDDWHFTLDYH
-396 DSYNETDNG
+396 DSYNEIDNG

-413 GQIILGSDQLI
+413 GQIILGSDQLS
-424 SKVFDYREGEIPQ
+424 SKVYDFREGEIPQ

-448 INPGEIDSNFSQFIY
+448 ILPSEIDSNFSQFIY

-469 IEQLQLDGTWFNSA
+469 IEQLQLDGTWYNSA

-495 ARTEQSL
+495 ARTEQAL
-502 TGFTAWSGLR
+502 TGFEAWSGLR

-520 FTEIFPDDMFV
+520 YTEIFPDSMFV
-531 RNDTSGF
+531 RHDTDGF
-538 LDAFSGGG
+538 LDAFDGGG
-546 ASMNPGYYYTFDFD
+546 ADMNPGYYYTFDFD

-575 GESNAYSIDPYF
+575 GESNVYSTDPYF
-587 SGDPSVSNVEETTD
+587 SGDPSVSNVEEVTN
-601 AIYVQTEWEFEV
+601 AVYVQTEWDF
-613 SDYYVQVNAGLRY
+613 DYKGYYIQVNAGVRY

-634 AEVRVPTQVNWVA
+634 AEVRVPTQVNWVS
-647 ASEWITQFE
+647 ASEWVTDFE
-656 ADLQL
+656 DDLQL
-661 QDFTGEYD
+661 LDFTGEYSIA
-669 VLLPMLDIKVDVTD
+669 LPMFDVKVDLTD
-683 DVVAR
+683 DIVAR

-702 LQGGRSFSGS
+702 LQGGLSFSGS
-712 PKIGSRTATEGNTS
+712 PKIGARTASAGNTS
-726 LLPYESTNL
+726 LLPYLSDNL
-735 DLSFEWYYNEASYA
+735 DLSFEWYYDEASYA
-749 SVGLFKKSV
+749 SLGLFRKSV
-758 KNYIDYSASEETFEG
+758 KNYISYTSVQETYEG
-773 LNDIY
+773 LHDIY

-792 AGVQA
+792 DGVQA
-797 TDSAIYGYFVD
+797 TDSAIYDYFVQ
-808 NGYADADGVVTP
+808 NGYADENGVVSPTS
-820 NADDP
+820 DDP
-825 LITWRVTKPRN
+825 LIEWRVTQPRN
-836 LSDTRTVE
+836 LSDKRTVE
-844 GIELAVQHTF
+844 GLEIAVQHTF

-865 TLVDGDVKY
+865 TIVDGDVNY
-874 DPYDLSSEQNPL
+874 DPYDLTAEQNPI

-901 EGLSVKVTYAWR
+901 NGLSVKVTYAWR
-913 SDYVVGI
+913 DQYLVGM
-920 GQAQGSADNPATQ
+920 GQAQGSEDNPATQ

-955 LEGVNINDETEQG
+955 LEGVNINDETERG
-968 YGRFEEQ
+968 FGRFEEQ

>member
-18 LLGSTLAFSTYA
+18 LMGSSLALPTYA
-30 QEVERPE
+30 QEADAELQPE
-37 TQTSETAASDNS
+37 G
-49 VPNEVEVIQVS
+49 EVEVIQVS

-95 LAESLQRITGVTISR
+95 LAEALQRITGVTISR

-154 GVSTL
+154 GVNTL

-177 VNIITMKPLS
+177 VNIITMKPLA

-220 NTFVDDMFG
+220 NTFADDRFG

-242 QQAASVQGWVLQENA
+242 QQSANIQGWVLQENA
-257 DLPDLD
+257 ELPDLD
-263 AANVVDNRTN
+263 AANVIDNRTN
-273 ITDAAFFAKDM
+273 ITDAAFFPKDM

-312 TVDYTA
+312 TLDYTA
-318 TRATTGTN
+318 TRAITGTN

-344 LDANGT
+344 LDENGT

-383 ELNDDWFFTLDYH
+383 ELNDDSHFTLDYH

-413 GQIILGSDQLI
+413 GQIILGSDQLS
-424 SKVFDYREGEIPQ
+424 SKVYDFREGEIPQ

-448 INPGEIDSNFSQFIY
+448 ILPSEIDSNFSQFIY

-469 IEQLQLDGTWFNSA
+469 IEQLQLDGTWYNSA

-495 ARTEQSL
+495 ARTEQAL
-502 TGFTAWSGLR
+502 TGFEAWSGLR

-520 FTEIFPDDMFV
+520 YTEIFPDSMFV
-531 RNDTSGF
+531 RHDTDGF
-538 LDAFSGGG
+538 LDAFNGGG
-546 ASMNPGYYYTFDFD
+546 ADMNPGYYYTFDFD

-575 GESNAYSIDPYF
+575 GESNVYSTDPYF
-587 SGDPSVSNVEETTD
+587 SGDPSVSNVEEVTN
-601 AIYVQTEWEFEV
+601 AVYVQTEWDF
-613 SDYYVQVNAGLRY
+613 DYKGYYIQVNAGVRY

-634 AEVRVPTQVNWVA
+634 AEVRVPTQVNWVS
-647 ASEWITQFE
+647 ASEWVTDFE
-656 ADLQL
+656 DDLQL
-661 QDFTGEYD
+661 LDFTGEYSIA
-669 VLLPMLDIKVDVTD
+669 LPMFDVKVDLTD
-683 DVVAR
+683 DIVAR

-702 LQGGRSFSGS
+702 LQGGLSFSGS
-712 PKIGSRTATEGNTS
+712 PKIGARTASAGNTS
-726 LLPYESTNL
+726 LLPYLSDNL
-735 DLSFEWYYNEASYA
+735 DLSFEWYYDEASYA
-749 SVGLFKKSV
+749 SLGLFRKSV
-758 KNYIDYSASEETFEG
+758 KNYISYTSVQETYEG
-773 LNDIY
+773 LHDIY

-792 AGVQA
+792 DGVQA
-797 TDSAIYGYFVD
+797 TDSAIYDYFVQ
-808 NGYADADGVVTP
+808 NGYADENGVVSPTS
-820 NADDP
+820 DDP
-825 LITWRVTKPRN
+825 LIEWRVTQPRN
-836 LSDTRTVE
+836 LSDKRTVE
-844 GIELAVQHTF
+844 GLEIAVQHTF

-865 TLVDGDVKY
+865 TIVDGDVNY
-874 DPYDLSSEQNPL
+874 DPYDLTAEQNPI

-901 EGLSVKVTYAWR
+901 NGLSVKVTYAWR
-913 SDYVVGI
+913 DQYLVGM
-920 GQAQGSADNPATQ
+920 GQAQGSEDNPATQ

-955 LEGVNINDETEQG
+955 LEGVNINDETERG
-968 YGRFEEQ
+968 FGRFEEQ

>member
-18 LLGSTLAFSTYA
+18 LLGSTLAMPSYA
-30 QEVERPE
+30 QETEAATPE
-37 TQTSETAASDNS
+37 EG
-49 VPNEVEVIQVS
+49 EVEVIQVS

-95 LAESLQRITGVTISR
+95 LAEALQRITGVTISR
-110 SNGEGSQITVRGFGP
+110 NNGEGNEITVRGFGP

-140 GFTRSFNLENLSSE
+140 GFTRSFNLSNLSSE
-154 GVSTL
+154 GVNTL
-159 ELHKTARAEN
+159 ELQKTARAEN

-177 VNIITMKPLS
+177 VNIITMKPLAQS
-187 RPGQQASFSAKGIY
+187 GQRASFSVKGIY
-201 DTSNV
+201 DTSNE
-206 EGDDVTPEIAGVYS
+206 EGDDVTPEVAGVYS
-220 NTFVDDMFG
+220 NTFADDMFG

-242 QQAASVQGWVLQENA
+242 QQAANIQGWQLQENDA
-257 DLPDLD
+257 LPELD
-263 AANVVDNRTN
+263 AENVVDNRSN
-273 ITDAAFFAKDM
+273 ITNAAFFPKDM
-284 NYSINDVQRERSNG
+284 NYSISDVQRERSNA
-298 QVTFQFRPVDNFTA
+298 QVTFQFRPIDDFTA

-318 TRATTGTN
+318 SRATTGTN

-331 IWNNFGSNINAYE
+331 IWNNFGANINEYE

-372 DARSLGVNLDW
+372 DARSIGINLDW
-383 ELNDDWFFTLDYH
+383 TVSDDWHFAVDYH
-396 DSYNETDNG
+396 DSYNEIDNG

-413 GQIILGSDQLI
+413 GQIILGSNQLQ
-424 SKVFDYREGEIPQ
+424 SKVYDYREGDIPQ
-437 VYVNWNNGTNE
+437 VFVNWNNGTNE
-448 INPGEIDSNFSQFIY
+448 IAPGEIDSNFSQFIY

-469 IEQLQLDGTWFNSA
+469 IEQFQLDGTWYNSA
-483 FDIPLVKIDFGI
+483 FDIPLMKVDFGV
-495 ARTEQSL
+495 ARTEQALS
-502 TGFTAWSGLR
+502 GFTAWSGLR

-520 FTEIFPDDMFV
+520 FTQIFPDSMFV

-538 LDAFSGGG
+538 LDAFSSGG
-546 ASMNPGYYYTFDFD
+546 ANMNPGYYYTYDFD
-560 EAIARQLAYLTADVV
+560 EAIARQLAFITSDVV
-575 GESNAYSIDPYF
+575 GEANAYSTDPYYM
-587 SGDPSVSNVEETTD
+587 GAPAVSNVEEITNS
-601 AIYVQTEWEFEV
+601 IYVQTEWDFEV
-613 SDYYVQVNAGLRY
+613 GDYYVQINAGVRY
-626 EETEVPSA
+626 EETEVPSS
-634 AEVRVPTQVNWVA
+634 AEVRVPEQVNWVA

-656 ADLQL
+656 DGLQV

-669 VLLPMLDIKVDVTD
+669 VLLPMFDVKVDVTD

-702 LQGGRSFSGS
+702 LQGGLAFSGS
-712 PKIGSRTATEGNTS
+712 PKIGSRTASAGNTS
-726 LLPYESTNL
+726 LLPFESSNL
-735 DLSFEWYYNEASYA
+735 DLSFEWYYDEASYA
-749 SVGLFKKSV
+749 SVGLFRKSV
-758 KNYIDYSASEETFEG
+758 ENYITTTGQDRQFEG

-778 QGPRWNEAVSALEA
+778 LGPRWNEAVNALEA
-792 AGVQA
+792 AGTQA

-808 NGYADADGVVTP
+808 NGFADENGVVTP

-825 LITWRVTKPRN
+825 LITWRTTQPGN
-836 LSDTRTVE
+836 SSDAKTVE

-854 GDTGFGVGANA
+854 GETGFGFGANA
-865 TLVDGDVKY
+865 TLVDGDVEY
-874 DPYDLSSEQNPL
+874 DPYNLEEQDPL

-901 EGLSVKVTYAWR
+901 NGLSVKVTYAWR

-920 GQAQGSADNPATQ
+920 GQAQGSSDNPATQ
-933 FDTYGQVDASVNYDV
+933 FDTYAQVDASINYDV
-948 NENLTVF
+948 DEHLTVF
-955 LEGVNINDETEQG
+955 LEGININDETERG

-982 GPRYTFGA
+982 GPRYTLGA

>member
-18 LLGSTLAFSTYA
+18 LMGSSLALPTYA
-30 QEVERPE
+30 QEADAELQPE
-37 TQTSETAASDNS
+37 G
-49 VPNEVEVIQVS
+49 EVEVIQVS

-95 LAESLQRITGVTISR
+95 LAEALQRITGVTISR

-154 GVSTL
+154 GVNTL

-177 VNIITMKPLS
+177 VNIITMKPLA

-220 NTFVDDMFG
+220 NTFADDRFG

-242 QQAASVQGWVLQENA
+242 QQSANIQGWVLQENA
-257 DLPDLD
+257 ELPDLD
-263 AANVVDNRTN
+263 AANVIDNRTN
-273 ITDAAFFAKDM
+273 ITDAAFFPKDM

-312 TVDYTA
+312 TLDYTA
-318 TRATTGTN
+318 TRAITGTN

-344 LDANGT
+344 LDENGT

-383 ELNDDWFFTLDYH
+383 ELNDDWHFTLDYH
-396 DSYNETDNG
+396 DSYNEIDNG

-413 GQIILGSDQLI
+413 GQIILGSDQLS
-424 SKVFDYREGEIPQ
+424 SKMYDFREGEIPQ

-448 INPGEIDSNFSQFIY
+448 ILPSEIDSNFSQFIY

-469 IEQLQLDGTWFNSA
+469 IEQLQLDGTWYNSA

-495 ARTEQSL
+495 ARTEQAL
-502 TGFTAWSGLR
+502 TGFEAWSGLR

-520 FTEIFPDDMFV
+520 YTEIFPDSMFV
-531 RNDTSGF
+531 RHDTDGF
-538 LDAFSGGG
+538 LDAFNGGG
-546 ASMNPGYYYTFDFD
+546 ADMNPGYYYTFDFD

-575 GESNAYSIDPYF
+575 GESNVYSTDPYF
-587 SGDPSVSNVEETTD
+587 SGDPSVSNVEEVTN
-601 AIYVQTEWEFEV
+601 AVYVQTEWDF
-613 SDYYVQVNAGLRY
+613 DYKGYYIQVNAGVRY

-634 AEVRVPTQVNWVA
+634 AEVRVPTQVNWVS
-647 ASEWITQFE
+647 ASEWVTDFE
-656 ADLQL
+656 DDLQL
-661 QDFTGEYD
+661 LDFTGEYSIA
-669 VLLPMLDIKVDVTD
+669 LPMFDVKVDLTD
-683 DVVAR
+683 DIVAR

-702 LQGGRSFSGS
+702 LQGGLSFSGS
-712 PKIGSRTATEGNTS
+712 PKIGARTASAGNTS
-726 LLPYESTNL
+726 LLPYLSDNL
-735 DLSFEWYYNEASYA
+735 DLSFEWYYDEASYA
-749 SVGLFKKSV
+749 SLGLFRKSV
-758 KNYIDYSASEETFEG
+758 KNYISYTSVQETYEG
-773 LNDIY
+773 LHDIY

-792 AGVQA
+792 DGVQA
-797 TDSAIYGYFVD
+797 TDSAIYDYFVQ
-808 NGYADADGVVTP
+808 NGYADENGVVSPTS
-820 NADDP
+820 DDP
-825 LITWRVTKPRN
+825 LIEWRVTQPRN
-836 LSDTRTVE
+836 LSDKRTVE
-844 GIELAVQHTF
+844 GLEIAVQHTF

-865 TLVDGDVKY
+865 TIVDGDVNY
-874 DPYDLSSEQNPL
+874 DPYDLTAEQNPI

-901 EGLSVKVTYAWR
+901 NGLSVKVTYAWR
-913 SDYVVGI
+913 DQYLVGM
-920 GQAQGSADNPATQ
+920 GQAQGSEDNPATQ

-955 LEGVNINDETEQG
+955 LEGVNINDETERG
-968 YGRFEEQ
+968 FGRFEEQ